1 MFEIGDTVRVHNAT
15 LVSHGQR
22 GVILAQEGKCYKVQ
36 LDHPVN
42 CGGAKV
48 RTFKFHRKNLRKVEI
63 EIMPVHYTE
72 IKVTKEEE
80 QRKLVAFGFS
90 DRDVDFLSL
99 TDSQIKLLH
108 WLAEND
114 YFSDY
119 VTIQEV
125 APQKIVTV

>member
-1 MFEIGDTVRVHNAT
+1 MFEIGDTVRVHNVT

-36 LDHPVN
+36 LDQPVN

-48 RTFKFHRKNLRKVEI
+48 RIFKFHRKNLRKVEI

-80 QRKLVAFGFS
+80 QRKLVAFGFA

>member
-1 MFEIGDTVRVHNAT
+1 MFEIGDTVRVHNVT

-36 LDHPVN
+36 LDQPVN

-48 RTFKFHRKNLRKVEI
+48 RIFKFHRKNLRKVEI

-80 QRKLVAFGFS
+80 QRKLVAFVLDNGIE
-90 DRDVDFLSL
+90 FLSL
-99 TDSQIKLLH
+99 TESQIKLLQ
-108 WLAEND
+108 WLADND
-114 YFSDY
+114 YFYDY
-119 VTIQEV
+119 VTIQEID
-125 APQKIVTV
+125 PKNITTV

>member
-1 MFEIGDTVRVHNAT
+1 MFEIGDIVRVNNAT
-15 LVSHGQR
+15 LVTHGQR

-63 EIMPVHYTE
+63 EIMPVQYTE

-80 QRKLVAFGFS
+80 KRELIAFTPE
-90 DRDVDFLSL
+90 DEDTTFLLL
-99 TDSQIKLLH
+99 TENQIKLLG
-108 WLAEND
+108 WLADNE
-114 YFSDY
+114 YFGTY
-119 VTIQEV
+119 VTIQKVEQ
-125 APQKIVTV
+125 ADIVTV

>member
-1 MFEIGDTVRVHNAT
+1 MFEIGDIVRVHNAT

-63 EIMPVHYTE
+63 EIMPLQYTE

-80 QRKLVAFGFS
+80 SRSLVAFGFA
-90 DRDVDFLSL
+90 DQDAEFLSL
-99 TDSQIKLLH
+99 TESQIKLLR
-108 WLAEND
+108 WLADND
-114 YFSDY
+114 FFSDY
-119 VTIQEV
+119 VTIQKVEEK
-125 APQKIVTV
+125 KIITV

>member
-1 MFEIGDTVRVHNAT
+1 MFEIGDTVRVHNVT

-36 LDHPVN
+36 LDQPVN

-63 EIMPVHYTE
+63 EIMPVHCTE
-72 IKVTKEEE
+72 IKITKEEE
-80 QRKLVAFGFS
+80 RKLVAFGFA

>member
-42 CGGAKV
+42 CGDAKV

-80 QRKLVAFGFS
+80 QRKLVAFTAEGS
-90 DRDVDFLSL
+90 DTEFLSL
-99 TDSQIKLLH
+99 TDGQIKLLQ
-108 WLAEND
+108 WLADNE
-114 YFSDY
+114 YFYDY

-125 APQKIVTV
+125 EPRKIITV